1 MGASFN
7 PPAFPHVTQS
17 KRAGSDT
24 IYTHV
29 SEGMTL
35 RDWFAGQALV
45 SFGKH
50 DIALDKH
57 LADRAYALADAMLI
71 ARRDQSTETG
81 RD

>member
-1 MGASFN
+1 MTGPYN

-35 RDWFAGQALV
+35 RDWFAGQVAAQAISL
-45 SFGKH
+45 STDNTGCWNPQS
-50 DIALDKH
+50 A
-57 LADRAYALADAMLI
+57 AMAAYEMADAMLA
-71 ARRDQSTETG
+71 ARSSK
-81 RD
+81 